1 MSAVGA
7 GKGSCRSAGGGERI
21 MDADAVTSL
30 DDAYQFLEEH
40 AMSDG
45 LVFHPFL
52 ECGRV
57 LNALYNQRK
66 DAGADPEELSK
77 INCECQVY
85 MMGYPEKPT
94 KSDVFNETDYSYLK
108 ERVMDANNPL
118 LKSRY
123 AHLLLHC
130 NISDKNRY
138 AEIAVREYLK
148 LIKIYEEEPEGIP
161 GWSSALEWAL
171 KNALHLSAQF
181 NLKECKG
188 EVKKEIK
195 RLIFQK
201 SDENPRYSILIMS
214 LIKHMLDQKQIFR
227 KDDFEGIDKIC
238 IEQGLILR
246 KSGKNFPRKAI
257 EMYERGQK
265 VENKLGTKEHDWNL
279 FIAETYEELCKA
291 FENNPHV
298 ALGECQEAIK
308 HYKLAKN
315 PEKIKELEQKYSEL
329 KKRITIP
336 RHQIEIEDENYKKY
350 CEECKVVVPNLIEKE
365 PELIINYLV
374 YSPNVIPD
382 MGEVREGSE
391 VYLRDS
397 ISHQLL
403 NTVLVDNHGN
413 TAQTYD
419 TEKEKERYAQ
429 NKIYNL
435 VLGNYTYRLVH
446 AIITEAVKNGKLTPQ
461 SVCEYL
467 QHSSWLGQPI
477 QYHTPS
483 GDEFE
488 VKWLDLIEPAIYSYF
503 DALQGVVESEKTP
516 NFILSLDSL
525 TLKFEGIFRAFCSMH
540 NISPTKQTT
549 EHGKTLT
556 REKDLNNLLYDD
568 YDEIVKI
575 LGVNEIEFFR
585 FIFVEQFGLNL
596 RNNIAHSLLFKE
608 QYSMYF
614 ANLVFLAILRISKG
628 MFFDVKEEGVAEG
641 TKSTA
646 DKKDSVGDAQ

>member
-1 MSAVGA
+1 
-7 GKGSCRSAGGGERI
+7 
-21 MDADAVTSL
+21 MDAESVTSL

-45 LVFHPFL
+45 LLFHPFL

-57 LNALYNQRK
+57 LNALYSQRK

-85 MMGYPEKPT
+85 MMGYPEKPN
-94 KSDVFNETDYSYLK
+94 KSDAFKETDYSYLK

-130 NISDKNRY
+130 NIPDKNRY

-148 LIKIYEEEPEGIP
+148 LIKIYEEKPEGTP
-161 GWSSALEWAL
+161 GGWSSALEWAL
-171 KNALHLSAQF
+171 KKALHLSAQF
-181 NLKECKG
+181 NLKECKD
-188 EVKKEIK
+188 EVQKEIK
-195 RLIFQK
+195 RLVFRK
-201 SDENPRYSILIMS
+201 SDEDPQYSILIMG
-214 LIKHMLDQKQIFR
+214 LIKRMLNQKQIFH
-227 KDDFEGIDKIC
+227 KDDFAGIDKIC
-238 IEQGLILR
+238 IEHGLILR
-246 KSGKNFPRKAI
+246 RSGKNFPRKAI
-257 EMYERGQK
+257 EMYEIGQK

-308 HYKLAKN
+308 YYKLAKK
-315 PEKIKELEQKYSEL
+315 PEKIKEMEQRYNEL
-329 KKRITIP
+329 KKKITIP
-336 RHQIEIEDENYKKY
+336 RHQIEIEDESYKKY
-350 CEECKVVVPNLIEKE
+350 REECKMVIQNLVEKE
-365 PELIINYLV
+365 PEQIIEYLV
-374 YSPNVIPD
+374 YSPEVIPD
-382 MGEVREGSE
+382 MAAVREGSK

-397 ISHQLL
+397 LFHQLF
-403 NTVLVDNHGN
+403 NTTLVDNHGN

-419 TEKEKERYAQ
+419 TEKEKEAFAQ
-429 NKIYNL
+429 NQIYRL
-435 VLGNYTYRLVH
+435 ALKNYTYQLVH
-446 AIITEAVKNGKLTPQ
+446 AIIIETVINEKLTPQ

-503 DALQGVVESEKTP
+503 DALQGFIESQKTP

-525 TLKFEGIFRAFCSMH
+525 TLKFEGIFRVFCSLH

-549 EHGKTLT
+549 EHGKNLT
-556 REKDLNNLLYDD
+556 REKDLNNILYDD
-568 YDEIVKI
+568 YDEVAKI
-575 LGVNEIEFFR
+575 LGVNEIEFFK
-585 FIFVEQFGLNL
+585 FVFVEQFGLNL
-596 RNNIAHSLLFKE
+596 RNNIAHCLLFKE
-608 QYSMYF
+608 QYTMYF
-614 ANLVFLAILRISKG
+614 ANLVFLAILRISRG
-628 MFFDVKEEGVAEG
+628 MLSDVKEEEVAEG
-641 TKSTA
+641 TKSTV
-646 DKKDSVGDAQ
+646 DEKDSVGDAP